1 MVGRPREFDIDMA
14 LDAVMQVF
22 WRKGYEATSVADLMA
37 ATGLHKGSIYGT
49 FGDKHSLFIQ
59 ALRRYLQEMNRME
72 AEALKGAESPL
83 DGLRKVGHAMIDLVD
98 DDSDEPKGCMAVN
111 AVVEMA
117 PHDEEVKRIME
128 EHVQEMRD
136 TIIEAIV
143 AAQDAGEITKDRPA
157 DVVAGMIMTF
167 VSGLAT
173 TVKAYISTEEAHHL
187 YDAQLEAISK

>member
-1 MVGRPREFDIDMA
+1 MIKAITFDLWDTVI
-14 LDAVMQVF
+14 
-22 WRKGYEATSVADLMA
+22 
-37 ATGLHKGSIYGT
+37 H
-49 FGDKHSLFIQ
+49 
-59 ALRRYLQEMNRME
+59 
-72 AEALKGAESPL
+72 
-83 DGLRKVGHAMIDLVD
+83 

-111 AVVEMA
+111 AIVEMA

-167 VSGLAT
+167 VSGLST
-173 TVKAYISTEEAHHL
+173 TMKGYISTEEAHHL